1 MAANLTNA
9 TTKCTKHLMAA
20 MNGSNAG
27 SAGGHDH
34 HSMMGSSHG
43 QHNLHDGM
51 IVNTICDILS
61 YFMSYFMA
69 WTNGDFFIF
78 LTKKKMSF
86 HGGYNEVILFDF
98 WKTESVL
105 SK

>member
-1 MAANLTNA
+1 
-9 TTKCTKHLMAA
+9 MAA

-69 WTNGDFFIF
+69 
-78 LTKKKMSF
+78 
-86 HGGYNEVILFDF
+86 
-98 WKTESVL
+98 
-105 SK
+105 